1 MEIKSTSR
9 EKRKTKS
16 RGPAGNRAF
25 YHVDTKG
32 TCLLCL
38 RERQQL
44 NNKKQNNTISP
55 KFCKILLRY
64 LKIDFHQN
72 IVKPSNFKWKVNRVK
87 KVGIELCQDC
97 SLLAASFCDMYSQLE
112 LIQMRVSACVK
123 TISDIMRVAGR
134 IPSRVKAYQERMG
147 IIPND
152 LAKGVNGPPM
162 RPKAV
167 LLVKNLRKEVIQKCT
182 KYVTFKN

>member
-1 MEIKSTSR
+1 MESSSQ
-9 EKRKTKS
+9 EKRKPKS

-38 RERQQL
+38 RERHPL
-44 NNKKQNNTISP
+44 GSKKQNNKISP
-55 KFCKILLRY
+55 KFCRVLLRY
-64 LKIDFHQN
+64 LNIDFHQD

-87 KVGIELCQDC
+87 KVRIELCQDC
-97 SLLAASFCDMYSQLE
+97 NLLAASFCEMYSQFE
-112 LIQMRVSACVK
+112 LVQMRVNACVK

-147 IIPND
+147 IIASD
-152 LAKGVNGPPM
+152 LAKGGHPM

-167 LLVKNLRKEVIQKCT
+167 LLVKNLRKELIQKCT
-182 KYVTFKN
+182 KL